1 MEVFL
6 NVLFS
11 FMDILLPNFYTNNM
25 LPLNMNTILINVF
38 EMHIY
43 EHCVYLTIAHLPPI
57 SPILLLPSK
66 FIITSLITVTHTRL
80 HIHIYGL
87 LNLFKIAHTH
97 THTYIYIMHNMYNIL
112 CKMHTYALVVNLL
125 QLHEVSG
132 C

>member
-1 MEVFL
+1 
-6 NVLFS
+6 
-11 FMDILLPNFYTNNM
+11 
-25 LPLNMNTILINVF
+25 
-38 EMHIY
+38 
-43 EHCVYLTIAHLPPI
+43 
-57 SPILLLPSK
+57 
-66 FIITSLITVTHTRL
+66 L